1 VFSLRNP
8 RSFALESPLLTVC
21 ETEPDETPNCAF
33 EILKINVEEKRQIN
47 VLLLKKDKFFMMIE
61 FELCHKLSLIKPAE
75 NTQLGKRYISL
86 GE

>member
-33 EILKINVEEKRQIN
+33 EILKINIEEKRQIR
-47 VLLLKKDKFFMMIE
+47 VLLLKMDKFFMMFI
-61 FELCHKLSLIKPAE
+61 FELYCKLNPVNSAE
-75 NTQLGKRYISL
+75 NTKL